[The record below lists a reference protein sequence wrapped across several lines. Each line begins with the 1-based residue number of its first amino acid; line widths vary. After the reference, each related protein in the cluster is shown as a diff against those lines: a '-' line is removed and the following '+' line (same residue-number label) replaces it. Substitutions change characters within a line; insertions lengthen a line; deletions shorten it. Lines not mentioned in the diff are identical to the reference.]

1 MFSTQYGRA
10 VERRAFSGWTVLGI
24 ALAWFAAGA
33 RPALAQGPDA
43 DPPAAEEPATT
54 EEASEPI
61 KDEKIEMKATEFG
74 IRFTP
79 ELANAM
85 SKQFV
90 RAMKDRYSLD
100 EGQADELRPVI
111 AQELMRVAQ
120 RTQKNGRDVIENMV
134 ALMVENDGRIPK
146 ENQTE
151 FAMSMKPILPEIK
164 DFFKRTAGQVGQRMT
179 VSQRLKFT
187 GDMAGVTA
195 GFGILESRMK
205 KWEEGKH
212 SDFGNPF
219 FDPADREGKEATTE
233 PEDPTENPEHR
244 RARQNVER
252 WIDFQINLDREWE
265 EYVKRAIDFYKLNES
280 QSASARAILKDMQD
294 RAKAIKTDAWRKAI
308 IENRIARQMSYREG
322 AEVSQG
328 PWMFRLE
335 NEYEQA
341 LKPMK
346 DLDRELKSRIESLP
360 DSKQR
365 ETALEIIR
373 KKLDEKGA
381 KRTAT

>member
-1 MFSTQYGRA
+1 MISSRLRLVF
-10 VERRAFSGWTVLGI
+10 
-24 ALAWFAAGA
+24 ALAGFFTAGSL
-33 RPALAQGPDA
+33 ALAQPASSDA
-43 DPPAAEEPATT
+43 DPPPADEPAT
-54 EEASEPI
+54 EESSESTKTKEPPV
-61 KDEKIEMKATEFG
+61 EMKATEFG

-90 RAMKDRYSLD
+90 RAMKDRYQLD
-100 EGQADELRPVI
+100 DGQADEIRPI
-111 AQELMRVAQ
+111 LAQELMRVAQ
-120 RTQKNGRDVIENMV
+120 RTQKEGRDVIENMV
-134 ALMVENDGRIPK
+134 ATMVENDGRIPK
-146 ENQTE
+146 EQQTA
-151 FAMSMKPILPEIK
+151 FALSMKPILPEIK
-164 DFFKRTAGQVGQRMT
+164 SFFKRTAGEVSKRMT

-195 GFGILESRMK
+195 GFGILENRMK

-219 FDPADREGKEATTE
+219 FDPADRDGKSEATSE
-233 PEDPTENPEHR
+233 PEDPTEHAEHR

-252 WIDFQINLDREWE
+252 WIDFQINVDREWE
-265 EYVKRAIDFYKLNES
+265 EYVKRAIEFYKLNES
-280 QSASARAILKDMQD
+280 QTASANSILKDMQD
-294 RAKAIKTDAWRKAI
+294 RAKAIKTDTWRKNI
-308 IENRIARQMSYREG
+308 VENRIMRQMSYREG

-335 NEYEQA
+335 QDYEKA
-341 LKPMK
+341 LKPLK
-346 DLDRELKSRIESLP
+346 DLDHELKARIESLP

-365 ETALEIIR
+365 ETALEGVR

-381 KRTAT
+381 KRTAA

>member
-1 MFSTQYGRA
+1 MIDT
-10 VERRAFSGWTVLGI
+10 RRIRTWPLSLAIVI
-24 ALAWFAAGA
+24 AGGSF
-33 RPALAQGPDA
+33 ALAQPASSDA
-43 DPPAAEEPATT
+43 DPPPTDEPAAT
-54 EEASEPI
+54 EESSESTKTKEPPV
-61 KDEKIEMKATEFG
+61 EMKATEFG

-100 EGQADELRPVI
+100 DTQADEIRPI
-111 AQELMRVAQ
+111 LAQELMRVAQ
-120 RTQKNGRDVIENMV
+120 RTQKEGRDVIENMV
-134 ALMVENDGRIPK
+134 ATMVENDGRIPK
-146 ENQTE
+146 EQQTA

-164 DFFKRTAGQVGQRMT
+164 SFFKRTAGEVSKRMT
-179 VSQRLKFT
+179 VSQRMKFT

-195 GFGILESRMK
+195 GFGILENRMK

-219 FDPADREGKEATTE
+219 FDPADRDGNSETTTQ
-233 PEDPTENPEHR
+233 PEDPTETAEHR

-252 WIDFQINLDREWE
+252 WIEFQINIDREWE

-280 QSASARAILKDMQD
+280 QTASANSILKDMQD
-294 RAKAIKTDAWRKAI
+294 RAKAIKTDAWRKNI
-308 IENRIARQMSYREG
+308 VENRIMRQMSYREG

-335 NEYEQA
+335 QEYEKA
-341 LKPMK
+341 LKPVK
-346 DLDRELKSRIESLP
+346 DLDQELKARIESLP

-365 ETALEIIR
+365 ETALEGVR

-381 KRTAT
+381 KRTAA

>member
-1 MFSTQYGRA
+1 MNDT
-10 VERRAFSGWTVLGI
+10 RRIRTLWLHSLAI
-24 ALAWFAAGA
+24 ALAAGSLA
-33 RPALAQGPDA
+33 WAQPATSEPE
-43 DPPAAEEPATT
+43 PPAAEEPAAA
-54 EEASEPI
+54 EDEKIEPI
-61 KDEKIEMKATEFG
+61 RDEEIEMKATEFG

-100 EGQADELRPVI
+100 EGQADELRPII
-111 AQELMRVAQ
+111 AKELMRVAQ
-120 RTQKNGRDVIENMV
+120 RTAKDGRDVIENMV
-134 ALMVENDGRIPK
+134 ATMVENDGRIPK
-146 ENQTE
+146 EEQTA
-151 FAMSMKPILPEIK
+151 FAKSMKPILPEIK
-164 DFFKRTAGQVGQRMT
+164 DFFKRTAGQVSQRMT

-195 GFGILESRMK
+195 GFGILENRMK

-212 SDFGNPF
+212 SEFGNPF
-219 FDPADREGKEATTE
+219 FDPADRDGKTETAEE
-233 PEDPTENPEHR
+233 PEDPNESTEHR

-252 WIDFQINLDREWE
+252 WIDFQINVDREWE
-265 EYVKRAIDFYKLNES
+265 EYVKRAIEFYKLNES

-294 RAKAIKTDAWRKAI
+294 RAKAIKTDAWRKSI
-308 IENRIARQMSYREG
+308 VENRIARQMSYREG

-365 ETALEIIR
+365 ETALEAVR

-381 KRTAT
+381 KRSAT

>member
-1 MFSTQYGRA
+1 MISSRFRVAMVSRM
-10 VERRAFSGWTVLGI
+10 
-24 ALAWFAAGA
+24 ALALTWFFAAGSF
-33 RPALAQGPDA
+33 ALAQPASSDT
-43 DPPAAEEPATT
+43 DPPPADEPAVSEESSESPEPSKSKEEPV
-54 EEASEPI
+54 
-61 KDEKIEMKATEFG
+61 EMKATEFG

-100 EGQADELRPVI
+100 DTQADEIRPI
-111 AQELMRVAQ
+111 LAQELMRVAQ
-120 RTQKNGRDVIENMV
+120 RTQKEGRDVIENMV
-134 ALMVENDGRIPK
+134 ATMVENDGRIPK
-146 ENQTE
+146 EQQTA

-164 DFFKRTAGQVGQRMT
+164 SFFKRTAGEVSKRMT
-179 VSQRLKFT
+179 VSQRMKFT

-195 GFGILESRMK
+195 GFGILENRMK

-219 FDPADREGKEATTE
+219 FDPADRDGSEATTQ
-233 PEDPTENPEHR
+233 PEDPTESTEHR

-252 WIDFQINLDREWE
+252 WIEFQINIDREWE
-265 EYVKRAIDFYKLNES
+265 EYVKRAIEFYKLNES
-280 QSASARAILKDMQD
+280 QSASANAILKDMQD
-294 RAKAIKTDAWRKAI
+294 RAKAIKSDAWRKNI
-308 IENRIARQMSYREG
+308 VENRIMRQMSYREG
-322 AEVSQG
+322 SEVSQG

-335 NEYEQA
+335 QEYEKA

-346 DLDRELKSRIESLP
+346 DLDHELKARIESLP

-365 ETALEIIR
+365 ETALEGIR